1 MRWHGPETLQGT
13 GSIDANEF
21 QVMTDMTMACA
32 ASRAIT
38 AWRERAH
45 GYAIT
50 GRETFYD
57 RAKRGDGAGHLV
69 TENLGNV
76 DAVIHGTME
85 NVKVSTTDATIGN
98 LDLHFGGLRRNR
110 RAFAD
115 AYRLAPFVVCR
126 LEMTHRDLP
135 LRDGT
140 TKQTRQI
147 SQAASPSSGPAF
159 VTPGPLCWSEKSL
172 IQSMSRAE
180 NEAAFRRDGILTRH
194 SIRKPLTGLIR
205 ASEDWATPA
214 QADRFRHSR

>member
-1 MRWHGPETLQGT
+1 VVKRVRWHGPETLQGT

-21 QVMTDMTMACA
+21 QFMTDMTMAGA

-50 GRETFYD
+50 RRETFYD

-76 DAVIHGTME
+76 DAVIHGAME
-85 NVKVSTTDATIGN
+85 NVKVGTTDATIGN

-115 AYRLAPFVVCR
+115 AYRLAPFVECR

-140 TKQTRQI
+140 TKKR
-147 SQAASPSSGPAF
+147 G
-159 VTPGPLCWSEKSL
+159 
-172 IQSMSRAE
+172 R
-180 NEAAFRRDGILTRH
+180 FRRLPLHPQVQHLLLLVPFVGVKNH
-194 SIRKPLTGLIR
+194 SFK
-205 ASEDWATPA
+205 ACPA
-214 QADRFRHSR
+214 QKMRLLSVGMES